1 ARAAEA
7 REILPRRLEEAGA
20 TVVVVPAYRTELL
33 PLDEAIQAALEAG
46 TLDWIFLTAS
56 STARALAAA
65 LGDTKRL
72 SDRIRI
78 AAIGPVTAET
88 ARDLGLRVDVV
99 ADTYTAEGLIE
110 AVVRAER
117 SRG

>member
-1 ARAAEA
+1 
-7 REILPRRLEEAGA
+7 
-20 TVVVVPAYRTELL
+20 
-33 PLDEAIQAALEAG
+33 
-46 TLDWIFLTAS
+46 
-56 STARALAAA
+56 
-65 LGDTKRL
+65 L

-88 ARDLGLRVDVV
+88 ARELGLRVDVV

-110 AVVRAER
+110 AVVRAGR